1 MLGPNEC
8 TFPAEPLIFQCVTR
22 ALGPWEAGY
31 GFAATRSGGNTDLGL
46 SDLVAPLVYVHLLQ
60 QGSDDLPAGMGVLGQ

>member
-1 MLGPNEC
+1 MGGP
-8 TFPAEPLIFQCVTR
+8 CVR
-22 ALGPWEAGY
+22 RKAGY
-31 GFAATRSGGNTDLGL
+31 GFAATRSGGNIDLGL